1 MSRLKA
7 VFFPVV
13 KEFPR
18 KHCFRN
24 QVFCVKRENILF
36 LPSDGLKYIF
46 CIIH

>member
-18 KHCFRN
+18 KNCFRK